1 MTRVQVPVPM
11 LLDTRVLVLVSA
23 WCLSH
28 QHPKKTASENIDGRV
43 YAYTW
48 TIVNDG
54 SVRTGA
60 LMGKIGPKRTVSTSG
75 ANPSYN
81 VVHQIRCMRSR
92 ISVQYYQVGVNNSDQ
107 YVIQLIARKGQ

>member
-60 LMGKIGPKRTVSTSG
+60 LMGEDRAETNGE
-75 ANPSYN
+75 
-81 VVHQIRCMRSR
+81 HFWCQ
-92 ISVQYYQVGVNNSDQ
+92 SV
-107 YVIQLIARKGQ
+107 I

>member
-1 MTRVQVPVPM
+1 M
-11 LLDTRVLVLVSA
+11 A
-23 WCLSH
+23 
-28 QHPKKTASENIDGRV
+28 ASGQARS
-43 YAYTW
+43 W
-48 TIVNDG
+48 
-54 SVRTGA
+54 
-60 LMGKIGPKRTVSTSG
+60 GKIGPKRTVSTG